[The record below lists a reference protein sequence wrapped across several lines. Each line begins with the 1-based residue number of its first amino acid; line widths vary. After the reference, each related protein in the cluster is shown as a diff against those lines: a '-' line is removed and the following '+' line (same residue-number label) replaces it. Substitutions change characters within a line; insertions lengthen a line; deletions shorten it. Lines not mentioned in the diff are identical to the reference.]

1 MQYQFAV
8 DRPDYSDFSSGRV
21 FYSLPGHPAFPVR
34 LASETLQRCLAI
46 RRSKGLTDRCVLY
59 DPCCGA
65 AYHLGV
71 LGYLHGE
78 AIRAIVAS
86 DVEAESVRAAQRN
99 LGLLSVKGLEGR
111 IAEITALLNQYGK
124 ESHREALESARTLH
138 KRIQVLAA
146 EHPLQ
151 LDVFQADV
159 FDRQALREHFQ
170 SQKVEIVFSDIPYG
184 LRSRW
189 QTSAAVQNPL
199 WLMLDNLLEL
209 LTPESVVAI
218 AADKGQKP
226 LHEGYQR
233 LDQFQVGKRRVT
245 ILQPRA

>member
-8 DRPDYSDFSSGRV
+8 ERSDYSDLANGRV
-21 FYSLPGHPAFPVR
+21 FYNLPGHPAFPVR

-46 RRSKGLTDRCVLY
+46 RRSKGLTEPCVLY

-78 AIRAIVAS
+78 SIHTIAAS
-86 DVEAESVRAAQRN
+86 DVEAESARAARRN
-99 LGLLSVKGLEGR
+99 LGLLSVAGLEGR

-124 ESHREALESARTLH
+124 ESHREALASAH
-138 KRIQVLAA
+138 KLQPRIKLLEQ
-146 EHPLQ
+146 ENPIQ
-151 LDVFQADV
+151 IDVFEADV
-159 FDRQALREHFQ
+159 FDRPALREHFRG
-170 SQKVEIVFSDIPYG
+170 QKVEIVFSDVPYG
-184 LRSRW
+184 LRSQW
-189 QTSAAVQNPL
+189 QALDATQSPL

-226 LHEGYQR
+226 AHEGYRR